1 LASMMD
7 AKMADTNNLLN
18 EVAELL
24 DEFVG
29 QSVTNASPTQAGS
42 PLQVLLNT
50 FLNNKMAMSDVHGN
64 TEAERAVRSEID
76 DSTTTFTQESERSE
90 LSTELPRS

>member
-1 LASMMD
+1 MMD

-29 QSVTNASPTQAGS
+29 QSVASAAPTQAGS
-42 PLQVLLNT
+42 PLQVLLST
-50 FLNNKMAMSDVHGN
+50 FLNNKMAMSEVHAS
-64 TEAERAVRSEID
+64 TEAERAIRSEID
-76 DSTTTFTQESERSE
+76 NQTTTFTQDGERSE
-90 LSTELPRS
+90 FSTELPRT

>member
-1 LASMMD
+1 MMD

-29 QSVTNASPTQAGS
+29 QSVANPSPTQAGS
-42 PLQVLLNT
+42 PLQVLLST
-50 FLNNKMAMSDVHGN
+50 FLNNKMAMSDVHAS
-64 TEAERAVRSEID
+64 TEAERAVRSEINNQT
-76 DSTTTFTQESERSE
+76 STFTEDNEHSEFGPE
-90 LSTELPRS
+90 LSGA